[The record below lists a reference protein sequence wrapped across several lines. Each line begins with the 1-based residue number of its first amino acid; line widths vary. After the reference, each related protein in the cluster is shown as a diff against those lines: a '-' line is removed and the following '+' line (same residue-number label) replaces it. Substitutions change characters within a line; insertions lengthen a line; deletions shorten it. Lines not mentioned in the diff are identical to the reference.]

1 MFFQFSKASGRIK
14 EAILNLPVATNDD
27 DIEEAAAL
35 KDETK
40 MEDVDNQKTVEKFS
54 SATTTSEGN
63 KKEESDP
70 FGLDALIPSAL
81 KKDEKSKARKDGTVK
96 MKKEEEEENKRFL
109 KLQREALILC
119 LDIAARRYKTP
130 W

>member
-14 EAILNLPVATNDD
+14 EAILNLPVATIDD

-40 MEDVDNQKTVEKFS
+40 LEDVDNQKTVEKIS
-54 SATTTSEGN
+54 SATTTSEEN

-96 MKKEEEEENKRFL
+96 MKKEEEEGNKRFL
-109 KLQREALILC
+109 KSQREALILC